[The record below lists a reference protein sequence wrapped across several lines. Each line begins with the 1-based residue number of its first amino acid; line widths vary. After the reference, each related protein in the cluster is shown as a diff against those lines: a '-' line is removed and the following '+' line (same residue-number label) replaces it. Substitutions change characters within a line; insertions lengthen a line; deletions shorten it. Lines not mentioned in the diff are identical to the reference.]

1 MRVTRFTD
9 IGMRVLI
16 YLSRERRDG
25 GTRHELPPVTVAEIA
40 AQFDIPAN
48 HVVKVAG
55 RLAKMGV
62 VDAIRGRHGGLRL
75 SDGAGDVGVGRLLRA
90 LEGDDELIDCD
101 GLACRLRG
109 NCVLRGALKEGL
121 DAFYE
126 AMDRYTL
133 ADVAGGATGEQI
145 VRMHRSFMA
154 ARDASTSASA

>member
-16 YLSRERRDG
+16 YLSRERRESP
-25 GTRHELPPVTVAEIA
+25 TVTVAEIA
-40 AQFDIPAN
+40 SQFDIPAN

-62 VDAIRGRHGGLRL
+62 IATRGRHGGVKL
-75 SDGAGDVGVGRLLRA
+75 SDTAGGVGVGRLLRA

-109 NCVLRGALKEGL
+109 NCVLRGALQEGL
-121 DAFYE
+121 DAFYA

-133 ADVAGGATGEQI
+133 ADVAGGPTGEQI
-145 VRMHRSFMA
+145 IRMHRSFVA
-154 ARDASTSASA
+154 SRDTVASASAAMD